1 MRKKFDIQLLISMAI
16 VLQFGF
22 LGFFYL
28 SQKYTKNQLIGQVI
42 ADNQVIAKQMIVLF
56 NKTGLTTEN
65 PETDSILQ
73 YICDSIK
80 LPNQG
85 FICLINTKGNI
96 IAAPGLAPGK
106 SMLFNPELQDI
117 DFTKHVIYPK
127 DLSSDHIFSGFAYFP
142 NENRQDIVVS
152 LPFGKDLRIFVN
164 QNIVLIKQ
172 QAWDSSKP
180 LLLFGL
186 IITFFVIIG
195 SYSFLKKIVQEYINK
210 VEKQNKELNELQL
223 KLQKLKQEENFKET
237 EEFFQS
243 NKKLTEIHE
252 KLSLYEKNISAN
264 DLYTKII
271 QQSILSKSI
280 LNQRIFKEN
289 FILSIPRDVIGGDF
303 HWFYQ
308 TGDLLFVAVADSTGH
323 GAVGALMSIYA
334 SNLLNETIIEKK
346 IKDPAIVLEYMRR
359 CVVDTFAAEYQT
371 NGIMPGLNIALCVI
385 DEKNYEMI
393 FAGAKMPLFC
403 LRENK
408 MIEIEP
414 DSMSVGIISKIEDEF
429 KNQNFTLQSNDIIY
443 LFSDGFYDQFGGK
456 EGRKFLLKNFKS
468 LLLEIKIIPLQE
480 QRNILEHTIVEW
492 KGNYDQVD
500 DILVIGLKIK

>member
-1 MRKKFDIQLLISMAI
+1 MRKKFDIQLLISLAI

-28 SQKYTKNQLIGQVI
+28 SQKYNRNQLISQVV
-42 ADNQVIAKQMIVLF
+42 ADNQVIAKQMIILF

-65 PETDSILQ
+65 PETDSIIQ
-73 YICDSIK
+73 YICDSVK

-96 IAAPGLAPGK
+96 VAAPGLAPGK
-106 SMLFNPELQDI
+106 SMSFNPQLQDI
-117 DFTKHVIYPK
+117 EYSKPVLYPK
-127 DLSSDHIFSGFAYFP
+127 DLGQETIFSGYAHFP
-142 NENRQDIVVS
+142 YEKRLDIVVS
-152 LPFGKDLRIFVN
+152 VPFCSDLRIFVH
-164 QNIVLIKQ
+164 QNMALIEK

-186 IITFFVIIG
+186 IITFFVVIG
-195 SYSFLKKIVQEYINK
+195 SYSFLKKIVQEYTNK

-223 KLQKLKQEENFKET
+223 KLQKSKQEENFKET
-237 EEFFQS
+237 EEFIQS
-243 NKKLTEIHE
+243 NDELTKIHN
-252 KLSLYEKNISAN
+252 KLSMYETNISAY
-264 DLYTKII
+264 DLYAQRI

-289 FILSIPRDVIGGDF
+289 FILSIPRNGIGGDF
-303 HWFYQ
+303 YWFYQ
-308 TGDLLFVAVADSTGH
+308 MDNLLFVAVADSTGH
-323 GAVGALMSIYA
+323 GAVGALMSIYT

-346 IKDPAIVLEYMRR
+346 IKDPAIVLEYIHR
-359 CVVDTFAAEYQT
+359 CVIDTFAAEYQT
-371 NGIMPGLNIALCVI
+371 NGIMPGLDIALCVI

-393 FAGAKMPLFC
+393 FAGAKMPLIC
-403 LRENK
+403 IRENK
-408 MIEIEP
+408 IIEIEP
-414 DSMSVGIISKIEDEF
+414 DSMSVGINSKTEDEF

-443 LFSDGFYDQFGGK
+443 LFSDGYYDQLGGK

-468 LLLEIKIIPLQE
+468 LLLEIKVIPLQE
-480 QRNILEHTIVEW
+480 QRNILEHTVVEW
-492 KGNYDQVD
+492 KGSYDQVD